1 MVLMKFGWDPAKS
14 SKNARE
20 RGLPFSIAMA
30 LFDGDTIEF
39 DGRRKDYGERRIVVY
54 GAVAGRVMACVCTWR
69 GEPDDPIRW
78 IVSLR
83 KAKQEEVDGYRAAF
97 PE

>member
-1 MVLMKFGWDPAKS
+1 MLSMEFGWDPTKS

-20 RGLPFSIAMA
+20 RGLPFAIAMA

-39 DGRRKDYGERRIVVY
+39 DDRRKDYGERRIVAY
-54 GAVAGRVMACVCTWR
+54 GAVARRVMVCVYTWR
-69 GEPDDPIRW
+69 GEAEDPIRW
-78 IVSLR
+78 IISLR
-83 KAKQEEVDGYRAAF
+83 KAKRGEVDAYRSAF